1 MTSNNS
7 INNKEFP
14 CELKIKLKEPD
25 TTTSMGKKTMTS
37 NNDTKSMNTQLKAK
51 KTRRGGKNK
60 KTTYRNHNKTDNIVA
75 VSLRYKNF
83 VETTH
88 DQSLLNR
95 SMELRAAW
103 IQEKARAPPTAIEE
117 QPQTK
122 WVRKFT
128 TDFMNDRFKD
138 IKIHDAVKVQVK
150 PLALNNIC
158 HHNAKFYSQH
168 LAECEVV
175 FGYNIFA
182 CKCGKRVEGEAH
194 SINKVK
200 GEYIDFT
207 EDYDGEKT
215 KWFIPINTNGKTV
228 SNEEIT
234 LHNPARLGK
243 QGLKTIDLIHSNRG
257 CKCIA
262 YKDAIQT
269 NFGKFPIDDKL
280 VKRVISFWEQ

>member
-1 MTSNNS
+1 
-7 INNKEFP
+7 
-14 CELKIKLKEPD
+14 
-25 TTTSMGKKTMTS
+25 MTS
-37 NNDTKSMNTQLKAK
+37 NNDSNNTMNTQLKAK
-51 KTRRGGKNK
+51 KNRRGRKNKK
-60 KTTYRNHNKTDNIVA
+60 KTTYSNHNKTDNIVE

-83 VETTH
+83 VETNH
-88 DQSLLNR
+88 DQSLLHR
-95 SMELRAAW
+95 SMEVKEEW
-103 IQEKARAPPTAIEE
+103 IQQKAQAPPIAIEE

-128 TDFMNDRFKD
+128 TDFMNNRFKD
-138 IKIHDAVKVQVK
+138 IKIHDAVKVNIM

-158 HHNAKFYSQH
+158 HHNAKFYSQN

-207 EDYDGEKT
+207 EDYDGEKS
-215 KWFIPINTNGKTV
+215 KWFIPVNSNGKTV

-243 QGLKTIDLIHSNRG
+243 QGLKTIDIIHSNRG

-262 YKDAIQT
+262 YKAAIQT
-269 NFGKFPIDDKL
+269 HFGKIHIDNKL
-280 VKRVISFWEQ
+280 VKNIISFWEQ